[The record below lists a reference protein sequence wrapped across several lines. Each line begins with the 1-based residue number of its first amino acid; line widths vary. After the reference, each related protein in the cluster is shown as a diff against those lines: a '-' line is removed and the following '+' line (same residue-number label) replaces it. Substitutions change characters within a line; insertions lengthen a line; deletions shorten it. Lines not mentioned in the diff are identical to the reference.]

1 MYNNFQSC
9 KMMYSEKIK
18 FNYFEKMIASHKH
31 KILEIVILI
40 GNILTVLG
48 CGGLVLGLFGL
59 FSFDSVAFGL
69 SSGIRIV
76 GLVAI
81 SGCMLNAI
89 GHGIL
94 DYSKN

>member
-1 MYNNFQSC
+1 
-9 KMMYSEKIK
+9 MMT
-18 FNYFEKMIASHKH
+18 SHKR
-31 KILEIVILI
+31 KILEIVIVI

-48 CGGLVLGLFGL
+48 CGGLILGTVGL

-76 GLVAI
+76 GSVAI
-81 SGCMLNAI
+81 SGCLLIAI
-89 GHGIL
+89 GSGIL